1 MVVHRKLCASLEPR
15 VLLFLPLDPWTL
27 GGEDEQRHSTSKTW
41 RMVSSLVMLQW
52 SLGLRVRYLGAV
64 QDDLREALSCGI
76 PYQQRQGTKVSTLAQ
91 PRTLNSLPGTIAR
104 NPEPLL
110 MNSPSGT
117 PLPRTGSGMM
127 ITQLSLLTIKASV
140 KVTYCL

>member
-1 MVVHRKLCASLEPR
+1 
-15 VLLFLPLDPWTL
+15 
-27 GGEDEQRHSTSKTW
+27 
-41 RMVSSLVMLQW
+41 MVSSLVMLQW

-76 PYQQRQGTKVSTLAQ
+76 PYQHRQGTKVSTPDQ
-91 PRTLNSLPGTIAR
+91 PRTPNSRPGTIAR

-117 PLPRTGSGMM
+117 PLSRIGSGMM
-127 ITQLSLLTIKASV
+127 ITQLSLLTIKPSV
-140 KVTYCL
+140 KKHLMGRKSDVKSRQGHLLLVD